1 MQFVR
6 QEILSFSYSNITEL
20 YNAWSPLTTYTL
32 ELDENNLT
40 NASMVYYSGF
50 YWRSLNTTNLNHNPV
65 ETENVYWYKH
75 SISNR
80 QAMLDLSSQ
89 SKSIKNGGDLTV
101 VFPQGDINT
110 LGIGNYTAAS
120 VTIEVLGS
128 DMSTVLFSF
137 NTQNHTNDEVIDY
150 WTYMYSDYNTEADI
164 ATKLSITVQ
173 GSYIRVIFH
182 QGAGFSY
189 TSCGFLVGGY
199 PVFMGNTL
207 WGVKFAYNS
216 FATKEFDSLGALTI
230 VKGATQDLVDCECD
244 IETSY
249 VNTIRRSIKNV
260 YNDIVMFILD
270 EREDSQYENLLT
282 LGVIQDASVIM
293 SYPSLSTISYSIME
307 AI

>member
-6 QEILSFSYSNITEL
+6 QEITAFSYSNITEL
-20 YNAWSPLTTYTL
+20 YNAWSPSTTYTL

-40 NASMVYYSGF
+40 NASMVYYNGF
-50 YWRSLNTTNLNHNPV
+50 YWRSLNTVNLNHNP
-65 ETENVYWYKH
+65 EQTENIYWFKH

-89 SKSIKNGGDLTV
+89 SKSVKTGDDLIV
-101 VFPQGDINT
+101 VFPQGGINT
-110 LGIGNYTAAS
+110 LGIGNYTAANIT
-120 VTIEVLGS
+120 VEVLGS
-128 DMSTVLFSF
+128 DMSTVLSTF
-137 NTQNHTNDEVIDY
+137 NTANHTNDDVIDY
-150 WTYMYSDYNTEADI
+150 WTYMYSDYYTEANI
-164 ATKLSITVQ
+164 SSKLTLNTR
-173 GSYIRVIFH
+173 GSYIRVTFH
-182 QGAGFSY
+182 QGGGFGY

-199 PVFMGNTL
+199 PVFMGNTQ
-207 WGVKFAYNS
+207 WGINFSYSS
-216 FATKEFDSLGALTI
+216 FASKEFDALGALTI
-230 VKGATQDLVDCECD
+230 IKGATQDLVDFECD

-249 VNTIRRSIKNV
+249 INTVRRSIKNV

-293 SYPSLSTISYSIME
+293 SNPTLSTISYSIME

>member
-6 QEILSFSYSNITEL
+6 QEIEAFSYSNITEL
-20 YNAWSPLTTYTL
+20 YNVWSPSTTYTL

-40 NASMVYYSGF
+40 NASMVYYNGF
-50 YWRSLNTTNLNHNPV
+50 YWRSLNNVNLNHNP
-65 ETENVYWYKH
+65 ELTENIYWFKH

-89 SKSIKNGGDLTV
+89 SKSIKNGSDLIV
-101 VFPQGDINT
+101 IFPQGDINT
-110 LGIGNYTAAS
+110 LGIGNYTAAN
-120 VTIEVLGS
+120 VTVEVLAS
-128 DMSTVLFSF
+128 DMSTVLSTF
-137 NTQNHTNDEVIDY
+137 NTANHTNDDVIDY
-150 WTYMYSDYNTEADI
+150 WTYIYSDYNTEADI
-164 ATKLSITVQ
+164 ATKLTLSVQ
-173 GSYIRVIFH
+173 GSYIRVTFH

-199 PVFMGNTL
+199 PIFMGNTQ
-207 WGVKFAYNS
+207 WGINFSYNS
-216 FATKEFDSLGALTI
+216 FASKEFDRLGALTI
-230 VKGATQDLVDCECD
+230 VKGATQDLVDFECD

-249 VNTIRRSIKNV
+249 INTVRRSIKNV

-293 SYPSLSTISYSIME
+293 SNPTLSTISYSIME